1 MTPSTIEQAAR
12 RRLNAISST
21 FWSSAEVIEDC
32 LYFAL
37 MDLCTQVKCYET
49 TASDVSVANQQA
61 YSWPTGTIA
70 IRQIAFNNY
79 KLELLPERMWFS
91 LNLNG
96 TTALTGTPTHYFI
109 WGSQYFLFPT
119 PDTGALTI
127 SVRCV
132 SEPAAAG
139 AFTSA
144 STLPVPTQ
152 FHPRLVNGTAYYML
166 LKEVADPRIP
176 VFEDR
181 WLNRDIPACI
191 DEWQRMKHADKM
203 PRVLIE
209 EELRTNQTGV
219 V

>member
-1 MTPSTIEQAAR
+1 MTPAQVETAAR

-37 MDLCTQVKCYET
+37 MDICTQVQCFEST
-49 TASDVSVANQQA
+49 STATSVSGTQA
-61 YSWPTGTIA
+61 YSLPTGCIA
-70 IRQIAFNNY
+70 IKQLVYDNS
-79 KLELLPERMWFS
+79 KLELMPERMWFS

-96 TTALTGTPTHYFI
+96 TTALTGTPTHYFLF
-109 WGSQYFLFPT
+109 GSQYFLFPT
-119 PDTGALTI
+119 PDTSSLTI
-127 SVRCV
+127 SIRCI
-132 SEPAAAG
+132 SEPSANG
-139 AFTSA
+139 AFNSS
-144 STLPVPTQ
+144 STIPVPTQ

-166 LKEVADPRIP
+166 LKETKDPRIAI
-176 VFEDR
+176 FQDR
-181 WLNRDIPACI
+181 WLNQDIPACI
-191 DEWQRMKHADKM
+191 SEWTMAAHRDKM